1 MSQIIGILSQTIE
14 SHCTIVE
21 KSAELLTCLEEQLAE
36 ERESTWVTKV
46 PLRWES
52 TVLHTEKKIGNLNLE

>member
-21 KSAELLTCLEEQLAE
+21 KSEELLTCLEEQLAE

-46 PLRWES
+46 PIR
-52 TVLHTEKKIGNLNLE
+52 